1 MFVTNNIPARPMEG
15 ERERREMVSGM
26 RKFGA
31 QAGKH
36 HRALSRSQG
45 TSRAWVVLTHYC
57 LVGPQLP
64 PRAHIVADQT
74 ILLPRYNCPGPKD
87 EIAAC
92 YKCNLRFQFKTEF
105 EMMIISQSLVL
116 PR

>member
-36 HRALSRSQG
+36 HRALGRSQE
-45 TSRAWVVLTHYC
+45 TSRAWVVLTHYR
-57 LVGPQLP
+57 LVGPQYDP
-64 PRAHIVADQT
+64 GH
-74 ILLPRYNCPGPKD
+74 ILLLIKPFCFPDITAQVQRT
-87 EIAAC
+87 
-92 YKCNLRFQFKTEF
+92 R
-105 EMMIISQSLVL
+105 
-116 PR
+116 